1 MQRVHVV
8 ELEKWRIGM
17 QLAQMG
23 WEVADLVVNY
33 NESFDFTVMFR

>member
-17 QLAQMG
+17 ELAQMG
-23 WEVADLVVNY
+23 WEVADLGGF
-33 NESFDFTVMFR
+33 SR